1 LTQNHQEPDTKFEWL
16 FEYFQT
22 SGFQHLTLECDGIS
36 IRLSRR
42 NAADDCRS
50 AGEPAAD
57 TQDAHGAHDTQL
69 TAPGVGFVGVP
80 PGRDRIPGVGEPVE
94 EDSLLFVLRRFKDV
108 VEVRAGT
115 AGRLT
120 SVAVDEGTFVE
131 FGQPLATI
139 D

>member
-1 LTQNHQEPDTKFEWL
+1 MKFEWL

-22 SGFQHLTLECDGIS
+22 SGFQHLALECDGIS

-42 NAADDCRS
+42 SVADDGRS
-50 AGEPAAD
+50 AGEAASGA
-57 TQDAHGAHDTQL
+57 QGAHATQL
-69 TAPGVGFVGVP
+69 TAPGVGFVGAP

-94 EDSLLFVLRRFKDV
+94 KGSLLFVLRRFKDV

-120 SVAVDEGTFVE
+120 AVAVDAGTFVE
-131 FGQPLATI
+131 FGQLLATI

>member
-1 LTQNHQEPDTKFEWL
+1 LTQDYRDLDMKFEWL

-22 SGFQHLTLECDGIS
+22 SGFQHLALERDGIS

-42 NAADDCRS
+42 SAADDCRS
-50 AGEPAAD
+50 AGEPATD
-57 TQDAHGAHDTQL
+57 MQGTQGAGPTQL
-69 TAPGVGFVGVP
+69 TAPGVGFVGAP
-80 PGRDRIPGVGEPVE
+80 PGRDRIPGPGESVE
-94 EDSLLFVLRRFKDV
+94 EGSLLFVLRRFKDV

-115 AGRLT
+115 AGRVT
-120 SVAVDEGTFVE
+120 AVAVDEGTFVE

>member
-1 LTQNHQEPDTKFEWL
+1 MKFEWL

-22 SGFQHLTLECDGIS
+22 SGFQHLALECDGIS
-36 IRLSRR
+36 IRLSRP
-42 NAADDCRS
+42 S
-50 AGEPAAD
+50 AD
-57 TQDAHGAHDTQL
+57 TQGAGSTQL
-69 TAPGVGFVGVP
+69 TAPGVGFVSAP

-94 EDSLLFVLRRFKDV
+94 EGSLLFVLRRFKDL

-120 SVAVDEGTFVE
+120 AVAVDAGTFVE
-131 FGQPLATI
+131 FGQLLATI